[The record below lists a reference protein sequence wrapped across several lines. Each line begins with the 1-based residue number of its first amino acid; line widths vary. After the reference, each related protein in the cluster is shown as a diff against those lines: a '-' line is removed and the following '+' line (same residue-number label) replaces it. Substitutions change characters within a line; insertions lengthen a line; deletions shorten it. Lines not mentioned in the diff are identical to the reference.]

1 MTKRLQAPEDKKDE
15 YNADIYRHKLL
26 AELSGRISEPNAISM
41 TALFEAV
48 YDRPWFDRVN
58 DTRDIRHLITDLRSE
73 GVPICSTSAQNGGG
87 YFLAAAGSELAN
99 YLRKTERRALLILM
113 RNAKIKKI
121 SLPNYLGQIKMNMEV
136 PGDGENQKSL
146 F

>member
-1 MTKRLQAPEDKKDE
+1 MKKRTQEEKKDDFD
-15 YNADIYRHKLL
+15 ADVYRHKLL

-48 YDRPWFDRVN
+48 YERPWFDRVN
-58 DTRDIRHLITDLRSE
+58 DTRDIRKLITVMRAE

-113 RNAKIKKI
+113 RNAKIKKV
-121 SLPNYLGQIKMNMEV
+121 SLPNYLGQIKLEME
-136 PGDGENQKSL
+136 GSYSETDQKSL

>member
-1 MTKRLQAPEDKKDE
+1 MKKEKQDNKID

-41 TALFEAV
+41 TALFEVV
-48 YDRPWFDRVN
+48 YDRTWFNRVN
-58 DTRDIRHLITDLRSE
+58 DTRDIRKLITELRDE
-73 GVPICSTSAQNGGG
+73 GIPICSSSSQVGGG

-113 RNAKIKKI
+113 RNSKIKKI
-121 SLPNYLGQIKMNMEV
+121 SLPNYLGQLKLGME
-136 PGDGENQKSL
+136 GTYSETDQKSL